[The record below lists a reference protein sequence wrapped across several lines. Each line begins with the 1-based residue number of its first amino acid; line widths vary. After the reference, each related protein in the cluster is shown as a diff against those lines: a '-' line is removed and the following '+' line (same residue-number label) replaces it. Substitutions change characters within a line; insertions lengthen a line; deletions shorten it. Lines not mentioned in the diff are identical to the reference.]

1 MYIIRNNIDDEQI
14 IKNSRFIT
22 RLVKITKKDEVE
34 DILNNVKKEYPK
46 ATHYCYAYIVNDYKK
61 ASDDGEPGGTAG
73 MPILNV
79 LEKEDMTS
87 VIAIVVRYFGG
98 IKLGAGG
105 LVRAYSSSVRDTL
118 KKADKILLIE
128 GVQIK
133 ITIPY
138 DKQNELNYILKDS
151 EIVDKTFTDKVTYI
165 INCSKEMSE
174 KLHQYNPIII
184 KETYIEKKDS

>member
-1 MYIIRNNIDDEQI
+1 MYIIKNNIDDEQI

-73 MPILNV
+73 MPIYTV
-79 LEKEDMTS
+79 LERKKLNNTL
-87 VIAIVVRYFGG
+87 IVVIRYFGG

-105 LVRAYSSSVRDTL
+105 LFRAYMETASKVVNPS
-118 KKADKILLIE
+118 KK
-128 GVQIK
+128 
-133 ITIPY
+133 P
-138 DKQNELNYILKDS
+138 
-151 EIVDKTFTDKVTYI
+151 
-165 INCSKEMSE
+165 
-174 KLHQYNPIII
+174 
-184 KETYIEKKDS
+184 